1 MCVRGVDH
9 PWPGNILLARRGL
22 AFHDGFAF
30 VGLSKIRETAVF
42 GGVPIAERH
51 AGLQCGVAVV
61 DLSSGRRLA
70 YLEFQSGVEE
80 IFAVEVLTGVRLP
93 VVSGPYPEVD
103 GVATIWSV
111 PAAGSG
117 LTHPAGGPDAPRA
130 DP

>member
-1 MCVRGVDH
+1 VCVRGVDH

-117 LTHPAGGPDAPRA
+117 LTDPAGGPDSPRA
-130 DP
+130 DL